1 MLGEAIKA
9 VPKEVKGTAAGL
21 SERADNVQ
29 DEFLTTQK
37 HHGAIT
43 HHYKMTKTQTVDIVS
58 EEISDAD
65 KADDKQKTKATQK
78 KRRWGCCC
86 FGKLGDD

>member
-1 MLGEAIKA
+1 MLGEAIA
-9 VPKEVKGTAAGL
+9 AMPKEVKGTAGGL
-21 SERADNVQ
+21 SDRAENVE
-29 DEFLTTQK
+29 DDVLTTEK

-58 EEISDAD
+58 EDISEAD
-65 KADDKQKTKATQK
+65 RAGDKHKTKATQK